1 MVQPWFDVD
10 VVESASATPVA
21 DLTVATGRALASPLG
36 SAGLADLAAEAIR
49 RGPAARA
56 IIGVTDLT
64 RASPDAV
71 LVPPLLDELNRGGIP
86 DERITVIVA
95 IGLHRATTEAEKRE
109 KLGGAVDRVRVVDSD
124 GRDPAKWADLGTIEP
139 YGVPGFTQK
148 LIKEAELVV
157 APGIV
162 EPHQYAGYS
171 GGPKTV
177 ASGCA
182 GEPTITAT
190 HGMRILEEPRVG
202 RPTSVLPRSR
212 WSGRAALSSSRRASK
227 KERARGAGSSAFS
240 RLSSV
245 PRRRPP
251 SSKKRASIAPA
262 VSSAR
267 SWSR

>member
-95 IGLHRATTEAEKRE
+95 IGLHRTTTDEDKRA
-109 KLGGAVDRVRVVDSD
+109 KLGTVTERVQVVDSD
-124 GRDPAKWADLGTIEP
+124 GRDPTKWVDLGPIPP
-139 YGVPGFTQK
+139 YGVPGSTQR
-148 LIKEAELVV
+148 LIK
-157 APGIV
+157 
-162 EPHQYAGYS
+162 
-171 GGPKTV
+171 
-177 ASGCA
+177 
-182 GEPTITAT
+182 
-190 HGMRILEEPRVG
+190 
-202 RPTSVLPRSR
+202 
-212 WSGRAALSSSRRASK
+212 
-227 KERARGAGSSAFS
+227 
-240 RLSSV
+240 
-245 PRRRPP
+245 
-251 SSKKRASIAPA
+251 
-262 VSSAR
+262 
-267 SWSR
+267 